1 MKLVN
6 RTTMKVYILLF
17 MLVFIHVVTACEQ
30 NKGRSDNQ
38 DLNSDSIVNSETSE
52 GTIEADDQIVI
63 GFSMDTLAEERWLR
77 DRELFK
83 EAVEALGA
91 EVKIFESKG
100 DDALQILQAET
111 LINEGIDILV
121 IVPHNAE
128 STAMIVKKA
137 HSVGIKVLSYD
148 RLVRNSEIDLYVS
161 YDNEMVGE
169 LQAKAITKLVPKGKY
184 VYIGGAETDYNA
196 HLFKLGVFNI
206 LQPLIDK
213 GDITIVYDQW
223 TKDWVPE
230 HAFANMK
237 EALKANDNEIDAV
250 ISANDATAGG
260 VIQALAEQGLAGKI
274 PIAGQDADLAGA
286 QRIVEGTQTMTVYKP
301 LKELAN
307 QAAEFAVK
315 LAKGEEISVERM
327 INNGRLEV
335 PSMLLSPIAV
345 DQENMDETI
354 IADGFHSRHEVYR
367 QNNNNTPD

>member
-1 MKLVN
+1 M
-6 RTTMKVYILLF
+6 I
-17 MLVFIHVVTACEQ
+17 VFIHVVTACEQ
-30 NKGRSDNQ
+30 NEVRSDNQ
-38 DLNSDSIVNSETSE
+38 DLKGDSLVNKETTE
-52 GTIEADDQIVI
+52 GAIEADDKIVI

-91 EVKIFESKG
+91 EVKILESRG

-137 HSVGIKVLSYD
+137 HSAGIKVLSYD

-196 HLFKLGVFNI
+196 HFLKKGVFNI

-230 HAFANMK
+230 NAFANMN
-237 EALKANDNEIDAV
+237 EALKANNNEVDAV

-260 VIQALAEQGLAGKI
+260 VIKALAERGLAGKI

-307 QAAEFAVK
+307 EAAKFAVK
-315 LAKGEEISVERM
+315 LAKGEEITVERM
-327 INNGRLEV
+327 INNGKSEV
-335 PSMLLSPIAV
+335 PSILLSPIAV
-345 DQENMDETI
+345 DWENIDETI
-354 IADGFHSRHEVYR
+354 IADGFHSRQEVYKEK
-367 QNNNNTPD
+367 